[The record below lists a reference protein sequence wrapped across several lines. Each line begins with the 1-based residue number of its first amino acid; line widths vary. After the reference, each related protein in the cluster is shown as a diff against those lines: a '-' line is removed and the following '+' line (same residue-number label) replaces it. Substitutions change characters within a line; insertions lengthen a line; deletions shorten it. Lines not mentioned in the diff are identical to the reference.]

1 MIKLSRITSQIL
13 ALSIVLTPITQPLT
27 SYADYNDSATGD
39 GNTHIDTSTGVG
51 DWGNIGGRSGYRISI
66 VDADDPTKVISLDKA
81 GNPQVV
87 DIILCT
93 EDDFNYVCGP
103 IDGSA
108 PSRAFGRKAL
118 AFSNAKTQ
126 SLQIFNREGSN
137 NIYQIF
143 WPDRMAELLETDK
156 ESYDELDGLTLS
168 DSLQWMKNMG
178 DGFYLA
184 MGEGLKHWFNTDK
197 NGDETGILGSQIKKS
212 LGNNAVTLPD
222 GTKVAINNI
231 INKETEDNKAT
242 EENKKQNNSSNADK
256 KTTSPKKD
264 TPDNNL
270 YKDVKYN
277 ISMLPR
283 SITRDYSHNRSE
295 GLRKYLQLHRSY
307 LQSIQLYA
315 NRNKITYEQYLDLR
329 KLLNDNYIY
338 IANWKK
344 EKPGK
349 LGSIENLFGIMTVY
363 AASTAE
369 DDKLIIEDEDTDIK
383 GDGTKEDNSKTR
395 EEQTRNH
402 LGAILAMKDSDG
414 SYIFKTA
421 STLDKPE
428 SNILDATEKWRILVE
443 PVDWF
448 TPYDVN
454 GKTPLIPQRF
464 YGTISNIADAM
475 EILGVNKRL
484 NGAEHLN
491 RRTFNKV
498 SWSALSVAENA
509 ETDTEMFN
517 GKYFFKYYGQ
527 LGQKT
532 NKQLYDMNQPF
543 TNTEGI
549 PTKYGWA
556 VQVYWVDDLENLGLN
571 KDTDSSIT
579 TWDDET
585 YSDGTP
591 GPAPDASNEK
601 DYPPEDSFKELSKK
615 FNISKFYYFEYLT
628 EDGKTIERLF
638 DTQTR
643 KDTPHTVV
651 IKHEGDIES
660 DYYWKV
666 VKWATGKE
674 KIMPENGDTS
684 RTYEEYCINNPGDY
698 IGNDIGILNLV
709 PEDKDQI
716 LYVKLVLVAL
726 PKKPTV
732 VKIYETNGN
741 TDKVEIEKNVEMSN
755 NVYEIKTPEE
765 DYKYIE
771 STTDFTEY
779 EEEPKS
785 WNDVPKENGIK
796 TETTLTVDETTQII
810 YIRYERVD
818 GPAGNVNP
826 VILHEDEL
834 AFPYSMDDLK

>member
-1 MIKLSRITSQIL
+1 MIKLNRITSQIL
-13 ALSIVLTPITQPLT
+13 ALSMMLTTITQPLT
-27 SYADYNDSATGD
+27 SYAYNDSATGD
-39 GNTHIDTSTGVG
+39 GNTHIDTSKNVG

-66 VDADDPTKVISLDKA
+66 VDADDPTKVISLDKD

-108 PSRAFGRKAL
+108 PSTAFGRKAL
-118 AFSNAKTQ
+118 VFSNAKTQ
-126 SLQIFNREGSN
+126 SLQVFNREGSN
-137 NIYQIF
+137 NIHQIF

-168 DSLQWMKNMG
+168 DGLQWMNNMG
-178 DGFYLA
+178 NGFYLA
-184 MGEGLKHWFNTDK
+184 MGEGLRYWFNTNK
-197 NGDETGILGSQIKKS
+197 NGDEVGILGSQVKKS
-212 LGNNAVTLPD
+212 LGNNVTLPD
-222 GTKVAINNI
+222 GTKVDINNI
-231 INKETEDNKAT
+231 INKETEGNKAT

-256 KTTSPKKD
+256 KTTSTKKD
-264 TPDNNL
+264 TPDNSL
-270 YKDVKYN
+270 YNDVKYN
-277 ISMLPR
+277 ITMLPR
-283 SITRDYSHNRSE
+283 SIVRDYSHNRSE

-315 NRNKITYEQYLDLR
+315 NRNKITYTQYLDLR

-338 IANWKK
+338 MANWKK

-349 LGSIENLFGIMTVY
+349 LGSIENLFGIMTAY
-363 AASTAE
+363 AASGVE
-369 DDKLIIEDEDTDIK
+369 DDKLILEDEDTNITE
-383 GDGTKEDNSKTR
+383 DGTKEDNSKTR
-395 EEQTRNH
+395 EEQTKNH

-448 TPYDVN
+448 TPYDIS

-464 YGTISNIADAM
+464 YGTISNIVDAM
-475 EILGVNKRL
+475 EILGVNKIL

-543 TNTEGI
+543 INAEGI

-741 TDKVEIEKNVEMSN
+741 TDKVEIEKNVEIPN